1 MYCRKD
7 KPRDVG
13 DMIGIRNLLKTHNR
27 NNSDQLRWVIL
38 LLSVAVILPTVCLLW
53 FMTQAVKNERLAVR
67 QKIIDVC
74 NDEIATF
81 KADVNRNFAAAKSS
95 DLKRIESLIDNSDI
109 WLWINAIK
117 GDADGLVIYD
127 ANNKLVYP
135 VISEY
140 QSSDFTSEIQKAFN
154 LEQNGDYQKALD
166 EYQIIMDAND
176 DDIFAASMGVI
187 RCLEKSGQVVEAAD
201 FFHKLLWSDN
211 RSIRKQFTPN
221 QVAMIRVKQVQW
233 LAEHKGTF
241 TDGGMFTDLDLWYT
255 KTENYPAEV
264 TIWALEK
271 IIKIAREYSE
281 DYKLEKPI
289 ENAEKIIDIE
299 KISLA
304 CATFFNDSET
314 LRNWPMQKW
323 KTIKTPHVFY
333 VIRYAAGGHDVLLAR
348 TGENI
353 LSTFVTDIKNIAIAD
368 IGIRL
373 LDDTDKLL
381 LGVDETKNKP
391 FITTDFSRHL
401 PDWKLELYFES
412 DSVFDNAASKQTAIY
427 TWTGVLVALLIL
439 ASGAIAAQA
448 ISRQAKLNRLK
459 NDFIATVTHELKT
472 PLSSMRVLAD
482 TLLEGNY
489 NDQQQATEYLQLISK
504 ENARLSRLIDNF
516 LTFSRMERNK
526 QAFDFVKNDPAEIAK
541 NAAEAVQTK
550 FNNGNCEFSV
560 TINNNLPSIMA
571 DKDAM
576 VTVLVNLL
584 DNAYKY
590 SYDNKQIEL
599 KVFAQEA
606 GICFSVK
613 DKGIGMTRRQIKRVF
628 DRFYQADSSLSRQ
641 AEGTGLGLSI
651 VKFIIDAHKGQ
662 ITIDS
667 KPDKGSEFTIIL

>member
-1 MYCRKD
+1 
-7 KPRDVG
+7 
-13 DMIGIRNLLKTHNR
+13 
-27 NNSDQLRWVIL
+27 L
-38 LLSVAVILPTVCLLW
+38 LLALAVILPTVCLLW

-74 NDEIATF
+74 NDDIALF
-81 KADVNRNFAAAKSS
+81 KADVNRNLDTVQSS
-95 DLKRIESLIDNSDI
+95 DLKRIESLIGNSDI
-109 WLWINAIK
+109 WLWTNAIK

-140 QSSDFTSEIQKAFN
+140 QSSVFTSEIQKAFN

-166 EYQIIMDAND
+166 EYRIIMAANNTA
-176 DDIFAASMGVI
+176 IFPASMGVI
-187 RCLEKSGQVVEAAD
+187 RCLEKLGLHAETMD
-201 FFHKLLWSDN
+201 FFHKILWSDN
-211 RSIRKQFTPN
+211 RSIRKQFAAN
-221 QVAMIRVKQVQW
+221 QVAMIRVKQIQW
-233 LAEHKGTF
+233 LDKHKDTVASSS
-241 TDGGMFTDLDLWYT
+241 MFTDLDFWYT

-271 IIKIAREYSE
+271 MIKIASEYSE

-289 ENAEKIIDIE
+289 KNAEKIIDTE
-299 KISLA
+299 KISLT

-314 LRNWPMQKW
+314 LRNWPLEEW
-323 KTIKTPHVFY
+323 KTIKTPHIFY
-333 VIRYAAGGHDVLLAR
+333 VIRYVVGGQDVLLAR
-348 TGENI
+348 TRENI
-353 LSTFVTDIKNIAIAD
+353 LSTFVTDIKNIAIAG

-373 LDDTDKLL
+373 LDDINKVLF
-381 LGVDETKNKP
+381 GVDETKNKP
-391 FITTDFSRHL
+391 FITTDFSHHL

-427 TWTGVLVALLIL
+427 TWAGILVVLLIL
-439 ASGAIAAQA
+439 GSGAIAAQV
-448 ISRQAKLNRLK
+448 ISRQIKLNRLK

-472 PLSSMRVLAD
+472 PLSSMRVLVD

-526 QAFDFVKNDPAEIAK
+526 QVFDIVRTDPAEIAIS
-541 NAAEAVQTK
+541 AAEAVQTK
-550 FNNGNCEFSV
+550 FNHKSCKFTV
-560 TINNNLPSIMA
+560 TIDENLPSISA

-599 KVFAQEA
+599 RVFGENSYV
-606 GICFSVK
+606 CFSVK
-613 DKGIGMTRRQIKRVF
+613 DNGTGMTRRQMKRVF

-651 VKFIIDAHKGQ
+651 VKFIVDAHKGQ
-662 ITIDS
+662 IDVES
-667 KPDKGSEFTIIL
+667 KSGKGSELKVLIPACKG